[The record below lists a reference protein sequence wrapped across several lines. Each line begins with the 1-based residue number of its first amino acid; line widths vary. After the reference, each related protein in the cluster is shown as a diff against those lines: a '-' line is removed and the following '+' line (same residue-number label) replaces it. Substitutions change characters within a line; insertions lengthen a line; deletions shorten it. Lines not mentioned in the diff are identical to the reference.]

1 MSGPS
6 PGAHALRAE
15 ITNGKVDL
23 LVICELYLRYREKVD
38 EYERAYVELEKLA
51 TKMGMMIGALKFEGR
66 ERDEDVHR
74 GEPHR
79 YGSGAR

>member
-6 PGAHALRAE
+6 PGAHALLSE

-38 EYERAYVELEKLA
+38 EYERAYIELEKLA
-51 TKMGMMIGALKFEGR
+51 TKMGMMIGGLKFEGR
-66 ERDEDVHR
+66 ERNEDVHR
-74 GEPHR
+74 GEPRR